1 MLAFFGVSAILN
13 PVSER
18 NTMKIEMTA
27 NETARY
33 WRERRE
39 RMAKRVKALEAR
51 GDWLTTE
58 IEKHQEDLD
67 EILKKSEIK

>member
-1 MLAFFGVSAILN
+1 
-13 PVSER
+13 
-18 NTMKIEMTA
+18 MTA
-27 NETARY
+27 SETARY
-33 WRERRE
+33 WRERRQ

-58 IEKHQEDLD
+58 IEKYQEDLD

>member
-1 MLAFFGVSAILN
+1 
-13 PVSER
+13 
-18 NTMKIEMTA
+18 MKNEITA
-27 NETARY
+27 NEMARY

-51 GDWLTTE
+51 RDWLTTE
-58 IEKHQEDLD
+58 IEKYQEDLD

>member
-1 MLAFFGVSAILN
+1 
-13 PVSER
+13 
-18 NTMKIEMTA
+18 MKFEMTA
-27 NETARY
+27 NEMARY

>member
-1 MLAFFGVSAILN
+1 
-13 PVSER
+13 
-18 NTMKIEMTA
+18 MKIEMTE
-27 NETARY
+27 NEVARY

-39 RMAKRVKALEAR
+39 RMAKRVKAFEAR

>member
-39 RMAKRVKALEAR
+39 RMAKRVKAIKAK
-51 GDWLTTE
+51 GDWLTDE
-58 IEKHQEDLD
+58 IEKYQEDLD

>member
-1 MLAFFGVSAILN
+1 M
-13 PVSER
+13 ER
-18 NTMKIEMTA
+18 TPRKKKPKMKFEMTA
-27 NETARY
+27 SETARY
-33 WRERRE
+33 WRERRQ

-67 EILKKSEIK
+67 EILKKG

>member
-1 MLAFFGVSAILN
+1 
-13 PVSER
+13 
-18 NTMKIEMTA
+18 MKIEMTA
-27 NETARY
+27 NEMARY

-39 RMAKRVKALEAR
+39 RMAKRVKAFEAR

-67 EILKKSEIK
+67 EILKHGSYK

>member
-1 MLAFFGVSAILN
+1 
-13 PVSER
+13 
-18 NTMKIEMTA
+18 MKIEMTA
-27 NETARY
+27 SEMERY

-67 EILKKSEIK
+67 EILKHESHK

>member
-1 MLAFFGVSAILN
+1 MGAIQTRIK
-13 PVSER
+13 SEKISK
-18 NTMKIEMTA
+18 MKIEMSQS
-27 NETARY
+27 EMERY

-39 RMAKRVKALEAR
+39 RMAKRVKVFEAR

-67 EILKKSEIK
+67 EILKHGSYK

>member
-1 MLAFFGVSAILN
+1 
-13 PVSER
+13 
-18 NTMKIEMTA
+18 MKIEMTA
-27 NETARY
+27 SETARY
-33 WRERRE
+33 WRERRQ

>member
-1 MLAFFGVSAILN
+1 
-13 PVSER
+13 
-18 NTMKIEMTA
+18 MKIEMTA
-27 NETARY
+27 NEMARY

-39 RMAKRVKALEAR
+39 RMAKRVKAFEAR
-51 GDWLTTE
+51 GDRLTTE